1 MKIKQIIFCTLRDN
15 RGATG
20 GPGGVLYIQKNVL
33 GNEINKVPCKYQFVF
48 RISKQPKITR
58 NIQA

>member
-33 GNEINKVPCKYQFVF
+33 GNEINKVPCKYHKFTS
-48 RISKQPKITR
+48 RPY
-58 NIQA
+58 

>member
-20 GPGGVLYIQKNVL
+20 GPGGVLYIQKNAL
-33 GNEINKVPCKYQFVF
+33 GNEINKIPCKYQF
-48 RISKQPKITR
+48 
-58 NIQA
+58 NIIGKKPLCFFFMKS

>member
-20 GPGGVLYIQKNVL
+20 GPGGPLYTEKCIR
-33 GNEINKVPCKYQFVF
+33 E
-48 RISKQPKITR
+48 
-58 NIQA
+58 